1 MFSKKMVLIVG
12 VIILIAVNIIVISI
26 ASRRYTTIG
35 FERIA
40 IPFVAPFQELVTRSI
55 DFIQGIWQHYFN
67 LVTASKENY
76 ELRNRLNQAI
86 EENNNWR
93 ELELA
98 NNRLRNLLNFQK
110 SITKRVIAAE
120 VIGKDPSA
128 WFKTVVIDK
137 GKADGL
143 TRGLPVVMPEG
154 ITGQVIEV
162 SNHYSKVM
170 LIIDRNSAVDALVQR
185 SRARGVIKG
194 ESRDQ
199 CRLNYVLRKHDVR
212 VGDTV
217 ISSGLDGV
225 YPKGLRIGL
234 ISDVVKRNSEIFQE
248 VTVTPFVDFEKL
260 EEVLVVLDLQKHD
273 LANQQ

>member
-1 MFSKKMVLIVG
+1 MVLIVG
-12 VIILIAVNIIVISI
+12 VIVLIAVNIIVISI
-26 ASRRYTTIG
+26 NSRRYTTFG

-40 IPFVAPFQELVTRSI
+40 ISFVAPFQELVTRSI

-67 LVTASKENY
+67 LVTVSKENY
-76 ELRNRLNQAI
+76 ELRKRLNQAM
-86 EENNNWR
+86 EENNKWR

-98 NNRLRNLLNFQK
+98 NNRLRDLLNFQK
-110 SITKRVIAAE
+110 RITKRVVAAE

-128 WFKTVVIDK
+128 WFKTVIIDK

-143 TRGLPVVMPEG
+143 NKGLPVVMPEG
-154 ITGQVIEV
+154 IAGQVIEV

-194 ESRDQ
+194 ESADR

-217 ISSGLDGV
+217 VSSGLDDV
-225 YPKGLRIGL
+225 YPKGLRIGR

-248 VTVTPFVDFEKL
+248 VTITPFVDFEKL

-273 LANQQ
+273 LVSQQ

>member
-1 MFSKKMVLIVG
+1 MVLIVG

-40 IPFVAPFQELVTRSI
+40 ISFVAPFQELVTRSI
-55 DFIQGIWQHYFN
+55 DFIQGVWQHYFN

-76 ELRNRLNQAI
+76 ELRKRLNQAI
-86 EENNNWR
+86 EENNKWQ

-98 NNRLRNLLNFQK
+98 NHRLRDLLNLQK
-110 SITKRVIAAE
+110 TITKRVVAAE

-143 TRGLPVVMPEG
+143 TKGLPVVMPEG

-199 CRLNYVLRKHDVR
+199 CHLNYALRKHDVR

-234 ISDVVKRNSEIFQE
+234 ISDVVKRNSVIFQE
-248 VTVTPFVDFEKL
+248 VTITPFVDFEKL